1 MVNRKPIAVLAGVA
15 IPLLVLIAL
24 FFPTRERQVKKRF
37 KVLREWVQVVGPEQP
52 LEMAGK
58 YREALELF
66 ADPLE
71 LESKTYD
78 FSGKMSAQEVAGNA
92 SRWRGGFRNLDVEF
106 IDLKVTFPEDEK
118 AVATTTAHL
127 SGQSTSGNRFDETHE
142 LEVTLK
148 KGEKGWVFS
157 KVVMVQ
163 VLER

>member
-1 MVNRKPIAVLAGVA
+1 MVNRKKLAVLAGVGTT
-15 IPLLVLIAL
+15 ILVLIVL

-37 KVLREWVQVVGPEQP
+37 KVLREWVRVVGTEQP

-71 LESKTYD
+71 LESKTHE
-78 FSGKMSAQEVAGNA
+78 FSGKLSAQSVAGNA
-92 SRWRGGFRNLDVEF
+92 SRWRGGFGSLEVDF
-106 IDLKVTFPEDEK
+106 IDLRVAFPEDEK

-142 LEVTLK
+142 LECTLT
-148 KGEKGWVFS
+148 KGEKGWAFS
-157 KVVMVQ
+157 RISVVQ